1 MASVARTGSILR
13 PSLEIRATRDRDM
26 LADFLSADRLFAAYA
41 LCDLD
46 DREWADP
53 LGVAL
58 DQGRPAVALS
68 TSAARPSRCS

>member
-26 LADFLSADRLFAAYA
+26 LADFLSTDRLFAAYA

-46 DREWADP
+46 DREFGRTRW
-53 LGVAL
+53 GVAL
-58 DQGRPAVALS
+58 EQGRLVQVA
-68 TSAARPSRCS
+68 